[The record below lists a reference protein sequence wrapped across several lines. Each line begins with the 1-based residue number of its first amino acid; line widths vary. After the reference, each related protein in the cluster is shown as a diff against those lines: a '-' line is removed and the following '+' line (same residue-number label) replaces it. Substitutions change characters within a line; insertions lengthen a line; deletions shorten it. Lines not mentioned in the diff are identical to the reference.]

1 MSGRQN
7 NGCQNIQFLFLF
19 CTFYEIGL
27 ITWGQVTVV
36 AYLGLGCLIMIN
48 VFELDGDSIQ
58 SGLGRMHFFFC
69 QDHRYM
75 VLVAAAHVGANQFC
89 ANHNQQSTITI
100 NNFVRITISRRRT
113 VCKPPCAGCQPETN
127 KFDFVCFCNSLN

>member
-7 NGCQNIQFLFLF
+7 NGCQNIEFLFLF
-19 CTFYEIGL
+19 CTFYDIGL

-89 ANHNQQSTITI
+89 ANHNQQSTILWESQSAVVARFA
-100 NNFVRITISRRRT
+100 NHLVPVANLRKIS
-113 VCKPPCAGCQPETN
+113 
-127 KFDFVCFCNSLN
+127 